1 MAERELRAEQPV
13 AREDVA
19 VECRAECNMVECRA
33 ECNMAGRHRRA
44 EQHHRA
50 VRNHRAGLR
59 QAAIATDC
67 HYG

>member
-19 VECRAECNMVECRA
+19 VECRA